1 MDFQRVNACA
11 RLLLHPGNE
20 SLLPELIAECL
31 PYLYSLRARFRYF
44 RIPQDEVRLD
54 LATDAV
60 SDAMMRMRE
69 HNLPF
74 CMCLQNA
81 FRDRCRKRLKILR
94 EQSINDVLSGNLAV
108 LVKPSSQADSPEAQ
122 IQKDEIFEKARE
134 ILDHHEPFSQKVVYQ
149 RMDGLTYTELIEL
162 FSKPLNECKR
172 VYGHDLYHMRKE
184 MERYR
189 EDWQEI
195 S

>member
-1 MDFQRVNACA
+1 MHLGIDVENDSKYC
-11 RLLLHPGNE
+11 E
-20 SLLPELIAECL
+20 SKVSMTF
-31 PYLYSLRARFRYF
+31 Y
-44 RIPQDEVRLD
+44 
-54 LATDAV
+54 LATWQ
-60 SDAMMRMRE
+60 
-69 HNLPF
+69 
-74 CMCLQNA
+74 CW
-81 FRDRCRKRLKILR
+81 
-94 EQSINDVLSGNLAV
+94 LS
-108 LVKPSSQADSPEAQ
+108 Q
-122 IQKDEIFEKARE
+122 E
-134 ILDHHEPFSQKVVYQ
+134 ILDRHEPFSKKVVYQ